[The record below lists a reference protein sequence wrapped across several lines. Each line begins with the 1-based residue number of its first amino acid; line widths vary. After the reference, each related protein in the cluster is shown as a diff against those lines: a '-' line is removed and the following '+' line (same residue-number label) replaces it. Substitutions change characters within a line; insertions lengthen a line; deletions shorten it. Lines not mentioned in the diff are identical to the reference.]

1 MSTLYTHSHFATC
14 PILILALRRRLPPEL
29 KGTEPN
35 VRDAIMEVVRGTLP
49 PELLNRIDE
58 AVVFNRLQRENMGRI
73 AEIHLSEISE
83 RLEGQSMT
91 LDVSDVALECLAE
104 KGYDVRYG
112 ARPLKRVLN
121 RQILNPLSRLVLEG
135 SVLEGDTVRV
145 RTRGEVDA
153 LEKSSSDD
161 FIGWITSEAGDS
173 DDGNDILI
181 LRNHEVASAEGD
193 TEAETWDD
201 DEYLLEDGTHGHR

>member
-1 MSTLYTHSHFATC
+1 
-14 PILILALRRRLPPEL
+14 
-29 KGTEPN
+29 
-35 VRDAIMEVVRGTLP
+35 MEVVRGTLP

-201 DEYLLEDGTHGHR
+201 DEYLLGDGTHAHR

>member
-14 PILILALRRRLPPEL
+14 HILILTLRRRLPPEL

-201 DEYLLEDGTHGHR
+201 DEYLLGDGTHAHR